1 MKDDIEAEAEK
12 EVSNANEEHLREE
25 NIEHNKGIMINIK
38 QLIEE
43 NKIDIEN
50 IKDQIKLKVQFKKQ
64 SHRMVWFWD
73 VMSLKFF
80 TISDVTIIFS
90 EFDKGWIWSSTARSP
105 WWYV

>member
-64 SHRMVWFWD
+64 SHRM
-73 VMSLKFF
+73 
-80 TISDVTIIFS
+80 
-90 EFDKGWIWSSTARSP
+90 
-105 WWYV
+105 

>member
-50 IKDQIKLKVQFKKQ
+50 IKDQIKLKVQFKIG
-64 SHRMVWFWD
+64 SHIGCDDFGDM
-73 VMSLKFF
+73 LCH
-80 TISDVTIIFS
+80 
-90 EFDKGWIWSSTARSP
+90 
-105 WWYV
+105 

>member
-64 SHRMVWFWD
+64 SHRMWWFWWL
-73 VMSLKFF
+73 VMSLKFV
-80 TISDVTIIFS
+80 TNSDVTNIF
-90 EFDKGWIWSSTARSP
+90 FWIQ
-105 WWYV
+105 

>member
-64 SHRMVWFWD
+64 SHRMQWFWWQ
-73 VMSLKFF
+73 VMSLKFVAN
-80 TISDVTIIFS
+80 SDVTNIF
-90 EFDKGWIWSSTARSP
+90 FWIQ
-105 WWYV
+105 